1 MTVRLYA
8 SKITVPQGHGRPQES
23 ILKTL
28 LDPKWRTT
36 AKLEEDFIGNH
47 GMQIF
52 SILYTHS

>member
-23 ILKTL
+23 ILKAP

-52 SILYTHS
+52 SIL